1 MTAVAIGDRL
11 RLAGYALAGVD
22 VRAAAS
28 REEVRAHWE
37 ALEPDVGLLIL
48 TPAAYDAL
56 AESLSERRRLVWAVL
71 PA

>member
-1 MTAVAIGDRL
+1 MTAVAIGEGL

-28 REEVRAHWE
+28 REEVRARFE

-48 TPAAYDAL
+48 TPAAYVEL
-56 AESLSERRRLVWAVL
+56 AASLPGRRRLVWTVL